1 MTARANSTSN
11 VLIPVES
18 SLAAMAMKQNEKSAP
33 LIHINAFIDFGSTL

>member
-1 MTARANSTSN
+1 MMARANNTSK

-33 LIHINAFIDFGSTL
+33 LIHINAFIGFCSTL